1 MLLLLLLLLLL
12 GTGVDAEWVA
22 VRDTET
28 LGASIMA
35 AECAADIHHIET
47 ANAPSTDLFGS
58 FHYIVHEQ
66 AKSMVAI
73 QVGPT
78 LSLSLSLSLSFS
90 VSLTQRC
97 LVALL
102 LRPQCNHYLAVPSLR
117 LFGRRWSLS
126 GCFTEFYLVFFFD
139 DLPVCNHYRV
149 LPSLRLRWSLNGC
162 FTEFY
167 LVFFLRRPS
176 TLDQSISRVN

>member
-1 MLLLLLLLLLL
+1 MTQNGLQF
-12 GTGVDAEWVA
+12 A
-22 VRDTET
+22 T
-28 LGASIMA
+28 LRRWAHRSWPPS
-35 AECAADIHHIET
+35 
-47 ANAPSTDLFGS
+47 APPTSTTS
-58 FHYIVHEQ
+58 RR
-66 AKSMVAI
+66 
-73 QVGPT
+73 PT
-78 LSLSLSLSLSFS
+78 RRRPTCSARSTTSSTNRPSPWWPSRSVPPSLSLSLSLSFS

-149 LPSLRLRWSLNGC
+149 LPSLRLRWSLSGC